1 MWPWWSCSFYS
12 KNNFR
17 FMSSAKAAYPQ
28 LKLNVTCNLVDDE
41 KNQSRKRLLYDW
53 IQTLDAV

>member
-1 MWPWWSCSFYS
+1 
-12 KNNFR
+12 
-17 FMSSAKAAYPQ
+17 MSSAKAAYPQ

-53 IQTLDAV
+53 IQTLDAVWLFVLVPELLLHNTR